1 MGPAGEV
8 VGPADEVAPPSCRGR
23 ATLLCTPHVSRTSHV
38 SRPALALLA
47 LLALAGCPT
56 FGTQSPG
63 DDEADADYPPA
74 SVYEIDPE
82 FAGEWAG
89 DVGGTPGTLTVGELD
104 ERSYFGSFVTDDG
117 ATEYTL
123 LLQHRYVTTAE
134 GGEVASNL
142 ATFTWQDGL
151 GSRGKGWLL
160 INREDTAVTG
170 SFGYGQA
177 TSGLG
182 DWSFIRYE

>member
-1 MGPAGEV
+1 MACVP
-8 VGPADEVAPPSCRGR
+8 CRTR
-23 ATLLCTPHVSRTSHV
+23 ALLLCTPHVSRRRAIS
-38 SRPALALLA
+38 PLLA
-47 LLALAGCPT
+47 LLGLAACPT
-56 FGTQSPG
+56 GGSISPGGG
-63 DDEADADYPPA
+63 DDEGSDFPPA

-123 LLQHRYVTTAE
+123 LLQHTFVTTAE
-134 GGEVASNL
+134 GGEVASNR

>member
-1 MGPAGEV
+1 MSPSRSIRAE
-8 VGPADEVAPPSCRGR
+8 PPGR
-23 ATLLCTPHVSRTSHV
+23 AR
-38 SRPALALLA
+38 AAALLGA
-47 LLALAGCPT
+47 LLIGLVACPV
-56 FGTQSPG
+56 GGGPIGPNDPG
-63 DDEADADYPPA
+63 DDAMSNYPAA
-74 SVYEIDPE
+74 SVYELDPE

-89 DVGGTPGTLTVGELD
+89 DVGGSPGTLTIGELD
-104 ERSYFGSFVTDDG
+104 ERSYYGSFVTDDG

-123 LLQHRYVTTAE
+123 LLQHSYVTTSE
-134 GGEVASNL
+134 GGEVASNR

-182 DWSFIRYE
+182 DWSFIRFDL